1 LTLRAC
7 RLVVTCILVGTAA
20 TFVQGGRP
28 ARADGGGESAAR
40 KAAAKADDATVAPY
54 ARFWLGVSGAV
65 DFAAMPAA
73 NDVCKLTP
81 ALTPDNSEHYYCTN
95 ASGSDLPSAAQNAHL
110 SAPGSAG
117 RVDQGVRVGDV
128 RVMLALD
135 YAALA
140 NLLLGVRLGYVL
152 NGYSGAAA
160 VRDGRAL
167 DPKVHAELRVTYV
180 FGRDPL
186 SHEGFAPT
194 AFVGGGISEFDVHT
208 STLVTF
214 DNVAGAQSAGVWLTD
229 APYFLTLGGGA
240 RYQFSPRLQLTLGA
254 RLNAAFNENGILATF
269 GPEVTVQAGF

>member
-1 LTLRAC
+1 MTPRAC
-7 RLVVTCILVGTAA
+7 CLVVTCILAGTGA

-28 ARADGGGESAAR
+28 ARADAGSKSAAR
-40 KAAAKADDATVAPY
+40 KATAKADEATVAPY
-54 ARFWLGVSGAV
+54 ARLWLGVSGAV
-65 DFAAMPAA
+65 DFAVMPAGS
-73 NDVCKLTP
+73 DVCRLTP
-81 ALTPDNSEHYYCTN
+81 ELTPDNSEHYYCTN
-95 ASGSDLPSAAQNAHL
+95 PSGSDFPSAAQNAHL

-117 RVDQGVRVGDV
+117 AVSQGLRVGDA

-135 YAALA
+135 YAALG
-140 NLLLGVRLGYVL
+140 NVLLGVRLGYVL
-152 NGYSGAAA
+152 NGYGGAAA

-167 DPKVHAELRVTYV
+167 GPKVHAELRVTYV

-194 AFVGGGISEFDVHT
+194 AFIGGGISEFDVHT
-208 STLVTF
+208 STLVTL

-229 APYFLTLGGGA
+229 APFFITLGGGA

-254 RLNAAFNENGILATF
+254 RFNAAFHDNGILPTF